1 MLLSKL
7 INLFT
12 TLPTTHSFL
21 ENINKLFFQFLWNM
35 KPDKIKQNYLCM
47 NYLDGGLKMV
57 NIYDFVKSLKL
68 TWVKRILF
76 VTDSQWCKL
85 LMTVCVN
92 IFNMNN
98 LLTMMG
104 GTNGIILSL
113 IKLKINSG

>member
-1 MLLSKL
+1 
-7 INLFT
+7 
-12 TLPTTHSFL
+12 
-21 ENINKLFFQFLWNM
+21 
-35 KPDKIKQNYLCM
+35 M

-76 VTDSQWCKL
+76 ETDSQWCKL

-92 IFNMNN
+92 ILNMNN
-98 LLTMMG
+98 LLMMG
-104 GTNGIILSL
+104 ANGIILSL